1 MTACSFL
8 PSMSSSTIYE
18 IRVKSSGF
26 ISFSSSEGVYRL
38 LVSAVNYRRH
48 AAFAAHVLAPL
59 FPEILALS
67 AFNLNGFHL
76 YVIV

>member
-1 MTACSFL
+1 
-8 PSMSSSTIYE
+8 MSSSTIYE
-18 IRVKSSGF
+18 LGGEKQRLHLLLF
-26 ISFSSSEGVYRL
+26 EREVYRL

-59 FPEILALS
+59 FPKILALG